1 MAKPGQHLEPA
12 RSLRGPSGRYLYQ
25 YLYTAPVGSSWLGR
39 SRVPGSPPTL
49 AARFGAG
56 GLQGWGAG
64 VRDKSFPEQSLGGG
78 TARLLPPF
86 VPLAAPRMLG
96 ELWLSSP
103 RWCQP
108 RPPSWHRRCPKSVL
122 PSGSRAGWQ
131 QRGRGSHF
139 LLCRQ
144 PGSGHGAAP
153 PLGFWSSMSSSQGK
167 AARPQSLE
175 AAPGL
180 GAFSPPCFARRAGGK
195 LCAARW
201 VSLSPSWQAGGD
213 KIGGYQP
220 CCAPGSPKIKR
231 MAHSLGEN
239 QIGFAMGKQGIASKR
254 KN

>member
-1 MAKPGQHLEPA
+1 MLPWQSPGNIWSH
-12 RSLRGPSGRYLYQ
+12 
-25 YLYTAPVGSSWLGR
+25 
-39 SRVPGSPPTL
+39 RVPCEGRQGVIYINIFIQPPW
-49 AARFGAG
+49 AAR
-56 GLQGWGAG
+56 GWGTAG
-64 VRDKSFPEQSLGGG
+64 CRAPPPPWLHDLGLGDCRAGEQASGINHFQSRALEVAPPGCC
-78 TARLLPPF
+78 PPF
-86 VPLAAPRMLG
+86 VPVAAPRMLG

-195 LCAARW
+195 LCAPW
-201 VSLSPSWQAGGD
+201 F
-213 KIGGYQP
+213 
-220 CCAPGSPKIKR
+220 C
-231 MAHSLGEN
+231 
-239 QIGFAMGKQGIASKR
+239 
-254 KN
+254 